1 MLKKKASE
9 FCAAAQLVPG
19 HGEAGHFVCDI
30 QSHRGQRPRLQQM
43 GITIF
48 LNCRTKLP
56 LDPMPKFLV
65 KHRRYSPKPLEGAA
79 LVIVLSC
86 LVLLAALA
94 LGLLARVESDR
105 INSSAYRGST
115 LSRNLAEYAINVVM
129 TQISAAT
136 KADPT
141 LAWASQP
148 GAIRTYSATGPNL
161 VNIYKLYSS
170 PVMVA
175 NTFPSGD
182 TALTGWSNNPAL
194 YTDLNAPVV
203 SGNGA
208 NVSTRFPILDPRS
221 SGVVQGFAISAA
233 PNATTLQ
240 PAPMPVTWLY
250 VLEDGTLAAPTDGGS
265 ANTVTVSPAATAA
278 NPIVGRIAFWTDDD
292 TSKVNINTASGA
304 PWDYTNATVFP
315 DYTPP
320 TTMPANYWDTP
331 IIGSGQDVNLAVSQP
346 WSGEYQ
352 RFPGHPATI
361 SLSAV
366 FPSLSTNQIMDI
378 APRINYEGGGS
389 RWGSVVNP
397 GAARLT
403 DDAAR
408 LYANV
413 DELLFATNR
422 SASGTNSF
430 TQEQLD
436 QGRFF
441 LTASSR
447 SPDVTLFNTPRLL
460 IWPVDTA
467 SNKQTPFDRLI
478 AFCGTVGTNSYYF
491 QRTDAYSPTTDYNLA
506 RNQTLLG
513 YFRRMTTQAVPGFG
527 GASGILGKYNVT
539 ASGESEQIS
548 TEIFDYVRGINLKD
562 TTRDTASAAAN
573 NANYYSPNGLVVPT
587 AGADGTR
594 GFGRFPTVT
603 KVGMIF
609 WYDKES
615 VTTNSVVPETTTT
628 NTLLSSRLIL
638 ETFIPAHGYPKI
650 DPLLPNLSVEVSGLT
665 SGGGFQWGN
674 NATNM
679 TSIFSSDTATYSSQA
694 AYIDERPF
702 GGRRDI
708 STLSGGATNTGS
720 PAFSTN
726 APAFPTNALATFNF
740 TGGNITIKTTYGG
753 HTIQTINNI
762 NLPDVV
768 GLPIPTP
775 VTSTVGFNSSAPA
788 SDYNGQQAWTN
799 RDTRAKNS
807 HNALILTNDVVRSV
821 QIGSGDF
828 RMVAAGS
835 NPLNGAAY
843 FTNHP
848 NYFNTNPTNSSFQT
862 KAHSF
867 VRAGSYTYFG
877 STMLTNG
884 YYSPSD
890 TNTFSAQPGRN
901 PWVNAD
907 MITPGL
913 TASGDFDNGYGEA
926 GDGPFIGFADE
937 GVQLRGY
944 FDSKVPY
951 LNAGVQTAYL
961 GPGLYS
967 PNRLVPSAGILGSL
981 PTGVL
986 ANQPWQTLLFRPEAL
1001 TISGHPGA
1009 NNPPDY
1015 LLLDL
1020 FNMPVV
1026 EPYAISEPLST
1037 AGRVNMNYQILPFT
1051 YIQRST
1057 AVQAALH
1064 TEWMLAIRSSL
1075 ATDQKRKGA
1084 VLGEGTTRNS
1094 RYPLDLPATLQGF
1107 ENRFA
1112 ANDLFRSAAEIC
1124 SLPLVPVGS
1133 TWNEVNNGTF
1143 WSTNTLTGDNS
1154 KERPYARIYPKLTTK
1169 SNTYT
1174 VHYRVEVLK
1183 KKPNSAAAT
1192 WTEGQDK
1199 VLSTYR
1205 GSTTIERYVTPGDP
1219 ALPDYA
1225 SMAGLPPTGVD
1236 ALPNFYKFRIVGEL
1250 QFNP

>member
-1 MLKKKASE
+1 MTN
-9 FCAAAQLVPG
+9 P
-19 HGEAGHFVCDI
+19 
-30 QSHRGQRPRLQQM
+30 
-43 GITIF
+43 
-48 LNCRTKLP
+48 
-56 LDPMPKFLV
+56 LV
-65 KHRRYSPKPLEGAA
+65 KRRRYKPKPLEGAA

-94 LGLLARVESDR
+94 ISLLSRVESDR
-105 INSSAYRGST
+105 ANSSAYRGST
-115 LSRNLAEYAINVVM
+115 LSRNLAEYAINVVVA
-129 TQISAAT
+129 QISTAT

-148 GAIRTYSATGPNL
+148 GAIRTYSATGTNL
-161 VNIYKLYSS
+161 VHIYKLYSS
-170 PVMVA
+170 PTMVA
-175 NTFPSGD
+175 NAFPSSD
-182 TALTGWSNNPAL
+182 TALTGWTNNPAL

-203 SGNGA
+203 SGVGA
-208 NVSTRFPILDPRS
+208 NARTNYPILDPRAS
-221 SGVVQGFAISAA
+221 NTVQGFAISGA
-233 PNATTLQ
+233 PDATALQ
-240 PAPMPVTWLY
+240 PSPMPVTWLY
-250 VLEDGTLAAPTDGGS
+250 VLEDGTLAAPTDSGS
-265 ANTVTVSPAATAA
+265 GNSVTVSATDA

-292 TSKVNINTASGA
+292 TCKVNINTASGA
-304 PWDYTNATVFP
+304 PWNYTNMAVSTSL
-315 DYTPP
+315 TPS

-331 IIGSGQDVNLAVSQP
+331 TIGSRQDVNLAVSQP

-366 FPSLSTNQIMDI
+366 FPNLSTNQIMDI
-378 APRINYEGGGS
+378 APRINYNGAGS
-389 RWGSVVNP
+389 RWGSVLNP
-397 GAARLT
+397 GAAKLP

-422 SASGTNSF
+422 SASGTNPI
-430 TQEQLD
+430 TQQQLD
-436 QGRFF
+436 EGRFF

-460 IWPVDTA
+460 IWPLALDINTDP
-467 SNKQTPFDRLI
+467 SKQTPYDRLI
-478 AFCGTVGTNSYYF
+478 AFCGTVGTYPYYF
-491 QRTDAYSPTTDYNLA
+491 QRSKAYDPTFDYNLA

-513 YFRRMTTQAVPGFG
+513 YFRRMTTRAVPGFG
-527 GASGILGKYNVT
+527 GASGILGKYN
-539 ASGESEQIS
+539 AWNPGESEQIA
-548 TEIFDYVRGINLKD
+548 TEIFDYIRSINLQD
-562 TTRDTASAAAN
+562 TSRGAVAT
-573 NANYYSPNGLVVPT
+573 NYYSPNGLVVPT
-587 AGADGTR
+587 AGTNGTR

-603 KVGMIF
+603 KAGLIF
-609 WYDKES
+609 WYD
-615 VTTNSVVPETTTT
+615 TTNSVVAGTT
-628 NTLLSSRLIL
+628 NTLLCSRLIL
-638 ETFIPAHGYPKI
+638 ESFIPAQGYPKI
-650 DPLLPNLSVEVSGLT
+650 DPKLPNLSVEVSGLT
-665 SGGGFQWGN
+665 SGGGFQWGTS
-674 NATNM
+674 ATNM
-679 TSIFSSDTATYSSQA
+679 TSIFSSDTATYTNQA

-708 STLSGGATNTGS
+708 STLLGDAVNTTS
-720 PAFSTN
+720 
-726 APAFPTNALATFNF
+726 PAFPTNAAATFDF

-753 HTIQTINNI
+753 QTIQTINNLR
-762 NLPDVV
+762 LPDVV

-775 VTSTVGFNSSAPA
+775 VTSTTGFNSPAPA
-788 SDYNGQQAWTN
+788 SDYNGHQAWTN
-799 RDTRAKNS
+799 RLTRAEDAQNT
-807 HNALILTNDVVRSV
+807 LIMTNDVVRSV
-821 QIGSGDF
+821 QIVSGDY
-828 RMVAAGS
+828 RLVAAGS

-848 NYFNTNPTNSSFQT
+848 NYFNTNSSFQT

-867 VRAGSYTYFG
+867 VRAGSYTYLG

-884 YYSPSD
+884 YYSPPD
-890 TNTFSAQPGRN
+890 TNTFSAKLDRN
-901 PWVNAD
+901 PWVNGD

-926 GDGPFIGFADE
+926 ADGPFIGFADE
-937 GVQLRGY
+937 GVQLSGY

-951 LNAGVQTAYL
+951 LGAGVQTAYL

-986 ANQPWQTLLFRPEAL
+986 ANRPWQTLLFRPEAL
-1001 TISGHPGA
+1001 TVAGHPGA
-1009 NNPPDY
+1009 GDPPDY

-1084 VLGEGTTRNS
+1084 GLGEGTARNS
-1094 RYPLDLPATLQGF
+1094 RSPLNLAATLQGF
-1107 ENRFA
+1107 EDRFA

-1124 SLPLVPVGS
+1124 SIPLVPAGS
-1133 TWNEVNNGTF
+1133 TWNGVNDGTF
-1143 WSTNTLTGDNS
+1143 WATNTLTGDNS
-1154 KERPYARIYPKLTTK
+1154 KERPYARIFPKLTTK

-1183 KKPNSAAAT
+1183 KKPNSDAT
-1192 WTEGQDK
+1192 TWAEGQDT

-1225 SMAGLPPTGVD
+1225 SMASLPPTGAT
-1236 ALPNFYKFRIVGEL
+1236 ALPDFYKFRIVGEI

>member
-1 MLKKKASE
+1 MPDP
-9 FCAAAQLVPG
+9 LVK
-19 HGEAGHFVCDI
+19 
-30 QSHRGQRPRLQQM
+30 PR
-43 GITIF
+43 
-48 LNCRTKLP
+48 RTKP
-56 LDPMPKFLV
+56 N
-65 KHRRYSPKPLEGAA
+65 PLEGTA

-94 LGLLARVESDR
+94 IGLLNRVESDR
-105 INSSAYRGST
+105 ANSSAYRGST
-115 LSRNLAEYAINVVM
+115 LTRNLAEYAINVVM
-129 TQISAAT
+129 AQISAAT

-148 GAIRTYSATGPNL
+148 GAIRTYSATGTNL

-170 PVMVA
+170 PSMVTNA
-175 NTFPSGD
+175 FPTGD
-182 TALTGWSNNPAL
+182 TALTGWTNNPAL

-203 SGNGA
+203 SGTGA
-208 NVSTRFPILDPRS
+208 NARTNYPILDPRAS
-221 SGVVQGFAISAA
+221 NSVQGFAITNA
-233 PNATTLQ
+233 PTTATQ

-250 VLEDGTLAAPTDGGS
+250 VLEDGTLAAPTGGS
-265 ANTVTVSPAATAA
+265 GNSVTVNATAA

-292 TSKVNINTASGA
+292 TCKININTASGA
-304 PWDYTNATVFP
+304 PWGYTNASFDVSTSL
-315 DYTPP
+315 TPS

-331 IIGSGQDVNLAVSQP
+331 IIGSRQDVNLAISQP
-346 WSGEYQ
+346 WAGEYQ

-366 FPSLSTNQIMDI
+366 YTNLTTNQIMDI
-378 APRINYEGGGS
+378 APRITYQGGGS
-389 RWGSVVNP
+389 LWGSVINP
-397 GAARLT
+397 GAARLP
-403 DDAAR
+403 DDASR

-413 DELLFATNR
+413 DELLFSTNR
-422 SASGTNSF
+422 SASGTNPI
-430 TQEQLD
+430 TPQQLD

-460 IWPVDTA
+460 IWPVDT
-467 SNKQTPFDRLI
+467 STTKQTPFDRLI
-478 AFCGTVGTNSYYF
+478 AFCGTVGSNGYYF
-491 QRTDAYSPTTDYNLA
+491 QRTDATNPTTDYNLA

-527 GASGILGKYNVT
+527 GSSGILGKYN
-539 ASGESEQIS
+539 AGAPGESEQIA
-548 TEIFDYVRGINLKD
+548 TEIFDYVRCINLQD
-562 TTRDTASAAAN
+562 TTRGTVA
-573 NANYYSPNGLVVPT
+573 ANYYSTNGIVVPT
-587 AGADGTR
+587 AGTNGTR

-603 KVGMIF
+603 KAGLIF
-609 WYDKES
+609 WYD
-615 VTTNSVVPETTTT
+615 TNSVSGTTT
-628 NTLLSSRLIL
+628 NTLLCARLLL
-638 ETFIPAHGYPKI
+638 ETFIPAQGYPNVLK
-650 DPLLPNLSVEVSGLT
+650 PPSAANLSIEVSGLT
-665 SGGGFQWGN
+665 SGGGFQWGT
-674 NATNM
+674 NAASMTN
-679 TSIFSSDTATYSSQA
+679 IFPSDTATYASQGDFLA
-694 AYIDERPF
+694 PVYY
-702 GGRRDI
+702 GGRRSI
-708 STLSGGATNTGS
+708 SSLSGGATNTAS
-720 PAFSTN
+720 
-726 APAFPTNALATFNF
+726 PAFPTNTPATFNF
-740 TGGNITIKTTYGG
+740 TGGNLTIKTIYGG
-753 HTIQTINNI
+753 NTIQTITNLS
-762 NLPDVV
+762 LPDVV
-768 GLPIPTP
+768 GLPLPTCASVSP
-775 VTSTVGFNSSAPA
+775 NPA
-788 SDYNGQQAWTN
+788 TNALYNGKQAWTN
-799 RDTRAKNS
+799 SSSRARSSGND
-807 HNALILTNDVVRSV
+807 LIIPNDVVRSV
-821 QIGSGDF
+821 QIASGDF

-848 NYFNTNPTNSSFQT
+848 YYFDTNSTSQS

-867 VRAGSYTYFG
+867 SQSQTQRYLG
-877 STMLTNG
+877 STMLSGG
-884 YYSPSD
+884 YYSPSSTYD
-890 TNTFSAQPGRN
+890 SCTAPNNGVF
-901 PWVNAD
+901 WVNGD
-907 MITPGL
+907 MITNTIGGTNL
-913 TASGDFDNGYGEA
+913 MQYGDFDNGYGRA
-926 GDGPFIGFADE
+926 ADGPYIGFSDE
-937 GVQLRGY
+937 GVQAN
-944 FDSKVPY
+944 SAAIA
-951 LNAGVQTAYL
+951 AGVTTTPFFSLNEGSYTALL

-986 ANQPWQTLLFRPEAL
+986 ANHPWQTLLFRPASL
-1001 TISGHPGA
+1001 TASYHPGA
-1009 NNPPDY
+1009 GNPPDY

-1075 ATDQKRKGA
+1075 AIDQNRKQA
-1084 VLGEGTTRNS
+1084 VNLAGTTYNS
-1094 RYPLDLPATLQGF
+1094 RYPINLTETLQGF

-1124 SLPLVPVGS
+1124 SIPLVPAGS
-1133 TWNEVNNGTF
+1133 TWTDVNNGTF

-1183 KKPNSAAAT
+1183 KKPNSDPAT

-1199 VLSTYR
+1199 LISTYR
-1205 GSTTIERYVTPGDP
+1205 GSTTIERYVKLRDS

-1225 SMAGLPPTGVD
+1225 SMTSLPPTGAS
-1236 ALPNFYKFRIVGEL
+1236 ALPNFYMFRIVGEL